1 MTKYGNMILEATIEE
16 AKRLSDLAVKAAKQ
30 GNLEEVLIQIGKM
43 TAVLEKGRDVL
54 ARTQLTEEDAEKL
67 RNTIWLE
74 VETRKRILQTMQ
86 SSSKSLAQ
94 TKPAS

>member
-16 AKRLSDLAVKAAKQ
+16 AKRLSDLAVKAANQ

-54 ARTQLTEEDAEKL
+54 TRTQLTDEDLEKL
-67 RNTIWLE
+67 RNMVWLE
-74 VETRKRILQTMQ
+74 TITRHRVVQASM
-86 SSSKSLAQ
+86 
-94 TKPAS
+94 TKPR